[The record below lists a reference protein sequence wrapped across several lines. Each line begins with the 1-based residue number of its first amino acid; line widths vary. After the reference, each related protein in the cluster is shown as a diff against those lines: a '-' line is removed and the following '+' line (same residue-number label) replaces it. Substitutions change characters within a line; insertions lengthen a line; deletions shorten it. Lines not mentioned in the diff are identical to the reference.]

1 MLGCPEPLQEYH
13 ELSAFD
19 CGEVALNDWLKQRA
33 RKNEILGASRTFV
46 VCEGKQVLG
55 FYALAAGSVTH
66 DLVANK
72 VKRNMPEPIPVIV
85 LGRLAID
92 KTWQGRGLG
101 YSLLQDALLRCQAA
115 AKHIGARAL
124 LVHALSEQAKQFYE
138 YFGFRASPLN
148 DRPLMLVLSEVNKNL
163 GN

>member
-1 MLGCPEPLQEYH
+1 MG
-13 ELSAFD
+13 

-101 YSLLQDALLRCQAA
+101 YSLLQDALLRCQVA

-148 DRPLMLVLSEVNKNL
+148 DRTLILLLSEVEKNL

>member
-1 MLGCPEPLQEYH
+1 MLGYPEPLQELH
-13 ELSAFD
+13 DLSTFD
-19 CGEVALNDWLKQRA
+19 CSEVSLNDWLKQRA
-33 RKNEILGASRTFV
+33 RKNEVLGASRTFV
-46 VCEGKQVLG
+46 VCEGRQVRG

-66 DLVANK
+66 DLVVSK

-92 KTWQGRGLG
+92 KNWQGKGLG

-124 LVHALSEQAKQFYE
+124 LVQALSESAKQFYE
-138 YFGFRASPLN
+138 YFGFRASPVS
-148 DRPLMLVLSEVNKNL
+148 DRTLMLVLSEVDKNL